1 MPRLKMPERQQLIYE
16 ELVDSAGGAKMIS
29 LRQIALFWGRDDRS
43 ARKWVKE
50 KQVPVFE
57 LNGIIRYSARDVAKA
72 IYFSEA

>member
-16 ELVDSAGGAKMIS
+16 ELVDSAGGAKMLS
-29 LRQIALFWGRDDRS
+29 LRQIAQFWGRDDRS

-57 LNGIIRYSARDVAKA
+57 LNGIIRYAARDVAKA